1 MTNEIVDLEMRI
13 VYETEKAYFL
23 TDEEENSKS
32 KRGVWLPKSAMDVE
46 KIRDGVKKGVRL
58 IKFAIPR
65 WLAEQKELV

>member
-1 MTNEIVDLEMRI
+1 MTNEIVDLELRI

-23 TDEEENSKS
+23 TDQEENSKS
-32 KRGVWLPKSAMDVE
+32 KRGVWLPKSTMDVE
-46 KIRDGVKKGVRL
+46 NIRDGVKKGVRL